1 MDKWM
6 SGFVSAGVDEW
17 MIMNEYMAEWIS
29 RRINKWLQLLS
40 IAHSPRGDLP
50 HYPKTLPWKM
60 INVTCWT
67 WHKLERRADEW
78 CKLLSFLVS
87 PVAAV
92 LLSNSEPWMN
102 QGLRSVRPQT
112 AKGGLWGSDEE
123 WHWNMITSK
132 WGVSLHRINSW
143 LTMAEVN
150 DFVIVECM

>member
-1 MDKWM
+1 
-6 SGFVSAGVDEW
+6 
-17 MIMNEYMAEWIS
+17 MNEWVCKCVSGWMNDHEWIYGWVNKPTNQWVTAVAFYRPLAQ
-29 RRINKWLQLLS
+29 RRSSSLS
-40 IAHSPRGDLP
+40 KNS
-50 HYPKTLPWKM
+50 TKM

-78 CKLLSFLVS
+78 CKLLSFLVP

-112 AKGGLWGSDEE
+112 AKGGLWGSDEK

-132 WGVSLHRINSW
+132 WGVSLHGIHSW

-150 DFVIVECM
+150 DFVIVECI